1 MEENLSYHDLFITT
15 RDIPR
20 TSIFNLPYGVELTCT
35 RMSGWRLWDSWS
47 GKSTARLL
55 AGEYDDKWLRLDVAG
70 HVILDTEHRTREEE
84 SEEMF
89 QAAIANP
96 QKMVPNGWSGI
107 VDNGV
112 PLQGIQP

>member
-1 MEENLSYHDLFITT
+1 M
-15 RDIPR
+15 R
-20 TSIFNLPYGVELTCT
+20 G
-35 RMSGWRLWDSWS
+35 SWS